1 MIAKKMIGILVVF
14 RRFLLF
20 ISIIISDF
28 IWCLIHQTKIFLI
41 IIKVSSSKL
50 NVTEIFFYFLFPLSS
65 FLKLKFCTWK
75 LGFLPNYFILLSMPV
90 YQNIFW
96 NYARE
101 ETRLA
106 MIVFNKGP

>member
-1 MIAKKMIGILVVF
+1 M
-14 RRFLLF
+14 
-20 ISIIISDF
+20 
-28 IWCLIHQTKIFLI
+28 
-41 IIKVSSSKL
+41 SSSKL
-50 NVTEIFFYFLFPLSS
+50 NIIEIFFLFSLSS
-65 FLKLKFCTWK
+65 LLSLSKLKFCTWK